1 MGIGLINIGS
11 VGFENVACVFDE
23 SRLQR
28 KCSIVTDLDV
38 VVDGAKKSN
47 QTAMNRGESRRE
59 KLSQLFDANPY
70 VSIFYAPHT
79 LEVDFASEESNKD
92 FVYSVIR
99 SMYKDAAVIER
110 HISTIK
116 SGTEAERYDSVMT
129 VVNNI
134 KKGWYA
140 TLLAEAIDARAV
152 IPMYILD
159 AIVFAAKDILSEK
172 LLWKMVQ
179 YSFEQYNLDSDFD
192 DLKVA
197 FKEAKRLKGIQET
210 IKKFCDEFPDDMVSL
225 FITKAGGL
233 NV

>member
-1 MGIGLINIGS
+1 MCIRDRINIGS

-152 IPMYILD
+152 IPD
-159 AIVFAAKDILSEK
+159 RKST
-172 LLWKMVQ
+172 
-179 YSFEQYNLDSDFD
+179 
-192 DLKVA
+192 
-197 FKEAKRLKGIQET
+197 RLN
-210 IKKFCDEFPDDMVSL
+210 SSH
-225 FITKAGGL
+225 
-233 NV
+233 

>member
-1 MGIGLINIGS
+1 M
-11 VGFENVACVFDE
+11 
-23 SRLQR
+23 
-28 KCSIVTDLDV
+28 TDLDV

-172 LLWKMVQ
+172 LLWKW
-179 YSFEQYNLDSDFD
+179 YNTL
-192 DLKVA
+192 LNN
-197 FKEAKRLKGIQET
+197 
-210 IKKFCDEFPDDMVSL
+210 
-225 FITKAGGL
+225 IT
-233 NV
+233 

>member
-1 MGIGLINIGS
+1 
-11 VGFENVACVFDE
+11 
-23 SRLQR
+23 
-28 KCSIVTDLDV
+28 
-38 VVDGAKKSN
+38 
-47 QTAMNRGESRRE
+47 MNRGESRRE

-172 LLWKMVQ
+172 LLWKMIFGMK
-179 YSFEQYNLDSDFD
+179 Y
-192 DLKVA
+192 
-197 FKEAKRLKGIQET
+197 
-210 IKKFCDEFPDDMVSL
+210 PL
-225 FITKAGGL
+225 F
-233 NV
+233 